1 MKIIR
6 LKTVLE
12 MTSLSRSTIY
22 DYMSRDL
29 FPKQIKL
36 GENSVGWVLSEVEDW
51 LNDRVLERNCKLD
64 NSQNLN

>member
-1 MKIIR
+1 MKIIK

-22 DYMSRDL
+22 DYISRDL
-29 FPKQIKL
+29 FPKQVKI

-51 LNDRVLERNCKLD
+51 INDRISERDTKLD
-64 NSQNLN
+64 SSQNLN

>member
-1 MKIIR
+1 MKIIK

-29 FPKQIKL
+29 FPKQVKI

-51 LNDRVLERNCKLD
+51 INNRISERDTKLD
-64 NSQNLN
+64 SYQNLN

>member
-12 MTSLSRSTIY
+12 ITSLSRSTIY

-29 FPKQIKL
+29 FPKQVKI

-51 LNDRVLERNCKLD
+51 INNRISERDTKLD
-64 NSQNLN
+64 NSQNLY

>member
-1 MKIIR
+1 MKIIK

-29 FPKQIKL
+29 FPKQVKI

-51 LNDRVLERNCKLD
+51 INDRISERDTKLD
-64 NSQNLN
+64 SSQNLN